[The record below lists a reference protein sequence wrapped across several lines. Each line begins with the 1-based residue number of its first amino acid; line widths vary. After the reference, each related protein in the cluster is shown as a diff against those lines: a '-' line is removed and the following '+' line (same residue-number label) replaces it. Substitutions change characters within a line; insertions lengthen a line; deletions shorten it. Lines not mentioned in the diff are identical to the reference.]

1 MQQVQ
6 KVFTERLNNIM
17 QCKGITIT
25 RLSETTG
32 LSKNTIGF
40 FVRGERTPNGDSIK
54 WIASDLGVSS
64 DYLLGLTDV
73 PTTDTDL
80 RSVCDYIRLSEKS
93 VKNLRSIRGQFV
105 YDQEGEDKRE
115 SDVLLRMTDIADPR
129 EGAEEI
135 DKEEARKVLDSFFS
149 SDNIGDFFAELT
161 NVYRL
166 YSEVLKWHD
175 DYSSISLEYS
185 SKKQFRHAVLDL
197 VDTITGIVEQGKER

>member
-54 WIASDLGVSS
+54 WIANDLGVSS

-80 RSVCDYIRLSEKS
+80 RSVCDYIGLSEKT
-93 VKNLRSIRGQFV
+93 VKNLRSIRGQVV
-105 YDQEGEDKRE
+105 YDQEGENKRE
-115 SDVLLRMTDIADPR
+115 SAVLLRMPDIADPR

-197 VDTITGIVEQGKER
+197 VDTITRIVEQGKER